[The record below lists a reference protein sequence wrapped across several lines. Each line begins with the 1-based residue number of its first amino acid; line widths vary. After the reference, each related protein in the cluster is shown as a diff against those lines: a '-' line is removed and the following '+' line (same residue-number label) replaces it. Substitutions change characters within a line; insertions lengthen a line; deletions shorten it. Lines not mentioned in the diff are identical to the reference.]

1 MSIERSPTGLKFRL
15 RSLESL
21 LTLRED
27 EKTGLSSTSG
37 GDEIPYTISEFGK
50 KADEKKKR
58 LWIMKAPPNSSLN
71 SLPPWILVSTYLS
84 IVKQSKNSTIP
95 HHFRWSINYK
105 GQTSDTCFCVYPA
118 RSFDVGAKDI
128 QAFNYNTTC
137 RILPDST
144 GLFSNKTG

>member
-58 LWIMKAPPNSSLN
+58 L
-71 SLPPWILVSTYLS
+71 
-84 IVKQSKNSTIP
+84 
-95 HHFRWSINYK
+95 
-105 GQTSDTCFCVYPA
+105 
-118 RSFDVGAKDI
+118 
-128 QAFNYNTTC
+128 
-137 RILPDST
+137 
-144 GLFSNKTG
+144 